1 MKHMGWFLSNQV
13 ISKYHISYV
22 KNMVLH
28 PRSPGGA
35 GRAGRAAVRAAENCG
50 IAPIFTGPGAFSGA
64 IRRQKAGRAAGGGWR
79 VAENGGSG
87 CRVPSIFV
95 QGATYPIHAS
105 RGGGRRQCAAGSGP
119 GAGVRGGGIAAHGP
133 RWALPGTFQ
142 AGRGRRAGASLTHK
156 KTPGRY
162 PRGVVLGAGPVYSS
176 GRCRT
181 IFHQNNV
188 KAKVS
193 PITVGG

>member
-1 MKHMGWFLSNQV
+1 
-13 ISKYHISYV
+13 
-22 KNMVLH
+22 MVLIQSSH
-28 PRSPGGA
+28 IKISHIVCQKHGLTPAFPRRRGPRWAGGGPGG
-35 GRAGRAAVRAAENCG
+35 GKLRNCPD
-50 IAPIFTGPGAFSGA
+50 IHGP
-64 IRRQKAGRAAGGGWR
+64 RQKAGRAAGGGWR